1 MAELIRLLPCDSVFQ
16 PADILPMLQEFL
28 PELQLTSGHPLQF
41 VLDTVE
47 QRFDELIAERG
58 EKWIR
63 LKELKIR
70 DTNHKLFAYGD
81 PLRFETA
88 DVRILIGT
96 KLATIE
102 ALTTHGAELVSQMRR
117 VLEDC
122 SKRMGFRVE

>member
-1 MAELIRLLPCDSVFQ
+1 MAELIRLLPYETVLRPSDM
-16 PADILPMLQEFL
+16 LPVLRELL
-28 PELQLTSGHPLQF
+28 PELQLMSGHPLQF
-41 VLDTVE
+41 VLDKVE
-47 QRFDELIAERG
+47 QRFDELIAEHG

-81 PLRFETA
+81 PHRYETA

-102 ALTTHGAELVSQMRR
+102 AITNHGAELISQIRL

-122 SKRMGFRVE
+122 STSLRLRIE